1 MENLIFIEVFM
12 AQITMKWVESHM
24 MVGIDSRGNSIV
36 IGSTNQNPTGSG
48 VKPSDLLLMAAA
60 SCSMYDVIEIL
71 SKQREPFRDVQVIC
85 SGDQLADPPYTFTN
99 MHLHYQVF
107 GDVNAEKVV
116 KAIELSQQ
124 KYCSV
129 ITTLKPA
136 IPVTY
141 DYEVIP

>member
-1 MENLIFIEVFM
+1 M
-12 AQITMKWVESHM
+12 AQIAMKWVESHL

-36 IGSTNQNPTGSG
+36 IGSTNQNPNGAG
-48 VKPSDLLLMAAA
+48 VKPNELLLMSAA

-71 SKQREPFRDVQVIC
+71 TKQREPFRDIQVIC
-85 SGDQLADPPYTFTN
+85 SGDQMKDPPYSYTN
-99 MHLHYQVF
+99 LHLHYMVF
-107 GDVNAEKVV
+107 GEVSEEKVV

-129 ITTLKPA
+129 TTTLKGA

>member
-1 MENLIFIEVFM
+1 M
-12 AQITMKWVESHM
+12 AQIAIKWVESHL

-36 IGSTNQNPTGSG
+36 IGSTNQNPSGSG
-48 VKPSDLLLMAAA
+48 VKPSELLLMAAA

-85 SGDQLADPPYTFTN
+85 SGDQMKDPPYSFTN
-99 MHLHYQVF
+99 LHLHYMVY
-107 GDVNAEKVV
+107 GDVSEEKVL

-129 ITTLKPA
+129 TTTLKPS

>member
-1 MENLIFIEVFM
+1 M
-12 AQITMKWVESHM
+12 AQVAIKWVESHL

-36 IGSTNQNPTGSG
+36 IGSTNQNPNGSG
-48 VKPSDLLLMAAA
+48 VKPNELLLMAAA

-85 SGDQLADPPYTFTN
+85 TGDQMKDPPYSFTN
-99 MHLHYQVF
+99 LHLHYMVY
-107 GDVNAEKVV
+107 GDVSEEKVI

-129 ITTLKPA
+129 TTTIKQS

-141 DYEVIP
+141 DYEVVP